1 MGSTAAEYCVV
12 PSKPP
17 RACSTEALR
26 PKRDVPQCKDANACE
41 RHVACCLL
49 SRRPIARMGH
59 RSQDR
64 LPAVL
69 VKCITHKNTICPL
82 LKHCATAAAL
92 PTTLTPDN
100 ALTIVCLVPLS
111 TLECPLST
119 SERTHCRRRLTMR
132 AAAA

>member
-1 MGSTAAEYCVV
+1 MC
-12 PSKPP
+12 
-17 RACSTEALR
+17 R
-26 PKRDVPQCKDANACE
+26 NAKM
-41 RHVACCLL
+41 RTHVNASHVATVLPAVAVTD
-49 SRRPIARMGH
+49 RTVGH

-111 TLECPLST
+111 TPSAPSVPLSAPT
-119 SERTHCRRRLTMR
+119 
-132 AAAA
+132 AAG